1 MKKVAMDTNWM
12 CYSSRTKCMFHI
24 LQKVG
29 AERERKVSVEGVL
42 TVVSKYPTTYQLVVK
57 LSV

>member
-1 MKKVAMDTNWM
+1 
-12 CYSSRTKCMFHI
+12 MFHI